1 MVNADFAGRVY
12 PPTPVYEV
20 GREKIREFAEAI
32 GGGDQGAFVD
42 LPLDPLVGADHVH
55 PAHVDPEAARALGYP
70 DVIAP
75 PTFAVILAQRCD
87 AQLVRDPEAGIDFT
101 RVVHGEQTFTHH
113 RPIVAGDRLVAV
125 LHVDSVR
132 SAGGHSMVTTRS
144 EIATEAGEPVCTAS
158 STIVVRGEGA

>member
-12 PPTPVYEV
+12 PPTAVYEV

-32 GGGDQGAFVD
+32 GGGDPGAFVD

-55 PAHVDPEAARALGYP
+55 LAHVDPEAARALGYP

>member
-1 MVNADFAGRVY
+1 MVNETFAGRVY
-12 PPTPVYEV
+12 PPTAVYEV

-32 GGGDQGAFVD
+32 GGGDPGAFVD
-42 LPLDPLVGADHVH
+42 LPLYPQVSPQGVH
-55 PAHVDPEAARALGYP
+55 PVHVDPQAARDLGYP

-75 PTFAVILAQRCD
+75 PTFAVIVSQRSD

-101 RVVHGEQTFTHH
+101 RVVHGEQTFTHR

-144 EIATEAGEPVCTAS
+144 EIATEAGEPVCTAT
-158 STIVVRGEGA
+158 STIVVRGEDA